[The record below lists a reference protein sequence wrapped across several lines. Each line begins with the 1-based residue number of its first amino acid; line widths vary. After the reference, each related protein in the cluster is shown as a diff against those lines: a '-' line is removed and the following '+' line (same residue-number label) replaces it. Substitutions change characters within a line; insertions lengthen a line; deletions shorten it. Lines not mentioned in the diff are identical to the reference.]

1 MSGHGGATEAEATF
15 LAWLADHG
23 ATFPKVEW
31 PSLVPSKGYR
41 GAVATAAIAPGEPIV
56 RIPEALMMAPP
67 HAYACADIGAA
78 LSAHEDDLRGD
89 TLLCVF
95 LMSERLKGERSFY
108 APYLRVLPSAPPSA
122 SRWTE
127 QELSELQDPF
137 LARRAKARGAA
148 IGERYRRFVLPV
160 LEEEALRG
168 HPVLRPAAFTEEL
181 FAWAWGIVSSRAF
194 GRRLPWAALVPMADC
209 LNHANVAT
217 KYAFDAPPP
226 AEGGPEPRK
235 AGAAGSSEFRLFSTA
250 PAGCRAG
257 EEVYNSYGRRAND
270 NLLLEYGFA
279 LRDNEWDAISVQASL
294 RQELRLLG
302 AEATEPPKRALL
314 RLAHLPGSRT
324 FRLGP
329 AFEAP
334 VLHHL
339 RICTLL
345 PEEIEAAR
353 GGVGG
358 GGGLAPLCRKSE
370 VRTLEALARMVADEA
385 ADFRS
390 TLDGDLRLLEGVEGA
405 LRGGG
410 GGGGGGV
417 GVEGVAEDAERLERL
432 RAALYYRLR
441 RKEIVACW
449 TTFLRAAASAL
460 RGGGG
465 RFGREEVL
473 AGCEGGAAE
482 RLRECL
488 LRFCG
493 TEDFGGYAAALAA
506 LPEDAP
512 LDGAAEAAPPE
523 VGEGLG

>member
-353 GGVGG
+353 GGVG
-358 GGGLAPLCRKSE
+358 
-370 VRTLEALARMVADEA
+370 
-385 ADFRS
+385 
-390 TLDGDLRLLEGVEGA
+390 
-405 LRGGG
+405 
-410 GGGGGGV
+410 
-417 GVEGVAEDAERLERL
+417 VEGVAEDAERLERL
-432 RAALYYRLR
+432 RAALYDRLR

-449 TTFLRAAASAL
+449 TTVLRAAASAL